1 MPPSRR
7 LALVALFALLAA
19 LSAYVLGG
27 VLSTVFFAVTVAYV
41 LFPLRRRLVAR
52 GFSRRLASVAVT
64 ALAFLGLFAVVSPL
78 SYVLY
83 RRRSVVVDLLRE
95 LPDELVLEVAG
106 FRYVLPTAPLL
117 DAARET
123 IASVALTAASAAPV
137 LTLKAFLFALL
148 VYGLLY
154 KPGDVRRA
162 VYGFVPT
169 EYHGV
174 VDALHERVRSTL
186 LAIYVLQA
194 ATAVGTGLVAFV
206 VFVLLGYGSALT
218 LAIVAAVLQ
227 FVPVVGPSVLVVA
240 LAVVDLVGGDV
251 QRAVLVVVLGLTLVG
266 FLPDAVIRP
275 RLAGI
280 ASDLP
285 VSLYFVGF
293 VGGVLSVGPIGFVAG
308 PLVVALLVEVVS
320 LLSAEADATDSVGA
334 GGEAAVGAES
344 RPHSDSKTS

>member
-1 MPPSRR
+1 VKRSTVPPDRR
-7 LALVALFALLAA
+7 LALVGLFALLVA

-41 LFPLRRRLVAR
+41 LYPLRRRLVER
-52 GFSRRLASVAVT
+52 GFSQRVASASVT
-64 ALAFLGLFAVVSPL
+64 ALAFLALFVVVVPL
-78 SYVLY
+78 SFVLY
-83 RRRSVVVDLLRE
+83 RRRSVVIDLIRE
-95 LPDELVLEVAG
+95 LPAELVVEAAG
-106 FRYVLPTAPLL
+106 FRYVVPTGSLF
-117 DAARET
+117 DAAREGV
-123 IASVALTAASAAPV
+123 ASVALTAASAAPV

-154 KPGDVRRA
+154 KPGGVSKA
-162 VYGFVPT
+162 VYGFVPPA
-169 EYHGV
+169 YHGV

-194 ATAVGTGLVAFV
+194 ATAVGTGVVAFV
-206 VFVLLGYGSALT
+206 VFSLLGYGSALT

-227 FVPVVGPSVLVVA
+227 FIPVVGPSVLIVA
-240 LAVVDLVGGDV
+240 LAVSDVVGGDV
-251 QRAVLVVVLGLTLVG
+251 QHAVLVVVLGLVLVG

-293 VGGVLSVGPIGFVAG
+293 VGGVLSLGAVGFVAG
-308 PLVVALLVEVVS
+308 PLVVALLVEVVG
-320 LLSAEADATDSVGA
+320 LLSAAAEPVPDA
-334 GGEAAVGAES
+334 GAEGAEGAQ
-344 RPHSDSKTS
+344 